1 MLLWLVFALLSAG
14 VLAVLLRPL
23 MGAASDPA
31 SSAEGTAAVYRDQ
44 LAEIELERQR
54 GSLSTDEAEA
64 ARREIARRLLASVP
78 AEPGP
83 LPSPPTAPDAA
94 LMPGPSL
101 GPPLAR
107 RLAVAL
113 GALLPVAAIG
123 IYLATGAPN
132 LPGQPVAA
140 RRAPPPLSPEV
151 AKLVTAVEARLKQN
165 PEDGRGWDVIAP
177 VYLRLARYPA
187 AADAY
192 ARAARLLGDN
202 PARLA
207 GLAEA
212 TMLANEGRITDVTRT
227 TLEKLLRLEPGNV
240 QARFWLAF
248 GKEQDGRLAEAAAEY
263 EQLLA
268 AAPPDASWRETLAE
282 RHEAVRTAL
291 AETANAPATPLP
303 QLPRLPPASSPTVAA
318 TPGPTQA
325 DIAAAE
331 RLSASE
337 RQAMIDGMV
346 SGLAARLEQDGR
358 DLAGWQRLIR
368 ALNTLGRRDDAIA
381 ALGRARKS
389 FDGQPQQLAE
399 LAELAR
405 SLGLGS

>member
-23 MGAASDPA
+23 MSAARDSA
-31 SSAEGTAAVYRDQ
+31 STDRGTAAVYRDQ
-44 LAEIELERQR
+44 LAELQSELQR
-54 GSLSTDEAEA
+54 GLIGAEEAEA

-83 LPSPPTAPDAA
+83 NPSPIAPGSDSA
-94 LMPGPSL
+94 SL
-101 GPPLAR
+101 GKPVPPFAR
-107 RLAVAL
+107 RLATVL
-113 GALLPVAAIG
+113 GVVLPVAAIG
-123 IYLATGAPN
+123 IYWATGAPR

-140 RRAPPPLSPEV
+140 RRELPKLSPEV

-177 VYLRLARYPA
+177 VYLRLTRYTA

-192 ARAARLLGDN
+192 ARAARLLGDS

-212 TMLANEGRITDVTRT
+212 TMLANEGRITEPTRT

-248 GKEQDGRLAEAAAEY
+248 GKEQDGRLAEAASDY

-268 AAPPDASWRETLAE
+268 IAPPDVSWRDTLAE
-282 RHEAVRTAL
+282 RHEAVRLAL
-291 AETANAPATPLP
+291 AEIAAAPSTSLPKLPSLP
-303 QLPRLPPASSPTVAA
+303 QPISPTAA
-318 TPGPTQA
+318 TTPGPTAA

-331 RLSASE
+331 LLSTAE

-346 SGLAARLEQDGR
+346 SGLAARLEKDGR

-389 FDGQPQQLAE
+389 FDGQPLQLAE
-399 LAELAR
+399 LAQLAR

>member
-1 MLLWLVFALLSAG
+1 MLLWSVFALLSAG

-23 MGAASDPA
+23 MGAAGDAA
-31 SSAEGTAAVYRDQ
+31 STAEGTAAVYRDQ
-44 LAEIELERQR
+44 LTELESEQQR
-54 GSLSTDEAEA
+54 GLIGADEAEA

-78 AEPGP
+78 TET
-83 LPSPPTAPDAA
+83 SPDRPPTERDAATAPDQ
-94 LMPGPSL
+94 PQP
-101 GPPLAR
+101 PPLAR
-107 RLAVAL
+107 RLATVL
-113 GALLPVAAIG
+113 GVLLPVAAIG
-123 IYLATGAPN
+123 IYLASGTPG
-132 LPGQPVAA
+132 LPSQPVAA
-140 RRAPPPLSPEV
+140 RRALPPLSPDV

-177 VYLRLARYPA
+177 VYLRLTRYPA

-192 ARAARLLGDN
+192 TRAARLLGDS

-212 TMLANEGRITDVTRT
+212 TMLANDGRITEVTRT
-227 TLEKLLRLEPGNV
+227 ALEKLLRLDPNNV

-268 AAPPDASWRETLAE
+268 IAPPDASWRETLAE
-282 RHEAVRTAL
+282 RHEAVRLAL
-291 AETANAPATPLP
+291 AETAAAPTTPLP
-303 QLPRLPPASSPTVAA
+303 QLPRLPPPSSPTVAA
-318 TPGPTQA
+318 VPGPTQA

-368 ALNTLGRRDDAIA
+368 ALSTLGRRDDAIA